1 MYRAWYYTDAHTQSL
16 YSASHFRVNIFLCS
30 IILSIYIFIRSD
42 LIVLWSGSLPNKKK
56 NSKPKQTDTVI
67 NILHRDIAQR
77 ARCDLWMSFFFCSR
91 SSIANVIVGKHMK
104 RTNACRFE
112 PCVWPVRPFLTDWKL
127 LRMTKYDVLGR
138 ISGYTSENSHLSSAH
153 VIFFQWLS
161 SNLAKTL
168 AHHQISFCQVKNW
181 KKNRLACLF
190 FIPGLW
196 QMFSVYLHYF
206 VCLKV
211 CKRISTL
218 HLFCFKK

>member
-1 MYRAWYYTDAHTQSL
+1 MW
-16 YSASHFRVNIFLCS
+16 FVN
-30 IILSIYIFIRSD
+30 
-42 LIVLWSGSLPNKKK
+42 
-56 NSKPKQTDTVI
+56 VI
-67 NILHRDIAQR
+67 
-77 ARCDLWMSFFFCSR
+77 FFC

-206 VCLKV
+206 VCLKE